1 MAQVNCGCCVYVG
14 SIFKY
19 LPQVSLKAHATIFST
34 AARTTLTQTFV
45 NPSNCILE
53 EASYRFPLYDGVSV
67 VGFQCHVGT
76 RLLHSK
82 VKSKEQA
89 NTDYQDAV
97 DRNESAAIMDQS
109 PTESDVFTIRL
120 GNVPANE
127 KVTVEITFIGEL
139 KQDAQLDGVRYTLPN
154 SIAPRYQNLFTMLPP
169 EQTPGFPA
177 QLEGISIT
185 ADILLEKSS
194 VIREIQSPSHSPK
207 VSLGRVSSTAS
218 DAREF
223 EPSRASATLRLGNK
237 CQALL
242 ARDFVLVAKA
252 DGLDKPRALLESHPT
267 IPGQRALM
275 ATLVPKFSLPPNKPE
290 IVFVIDRSGSMGGN
304 ISTLQDALRVFLKS
318 LPLGVCFNICS
329 FGSAYSF
336 LWPSS
341 KAYDK
346 SSLQEALNLVNS
358 IGADM
363 GGTNMQPAVEAT
375 VKNRLAEKDLEVL
388 LLTDGEIM
396 DQQSLFEVVRG
407 TANGH
412 TARFFTLG
420 IGHAVSHALIEGV
433 ARAGQGF
440 SQSVLQNEELDRSVI
455 RMLKGALTP
464 HIYDYKLE
472 VDYDNTVDQDFEI
485 VNPASLSST
494 KTERR
499 GRTASCSPISLF
511 SDDFKEQASSSVL
524 EGASVDT
531 LPVYYSPKTIQAP
544 HKIPP
549 LYPFIRTTAY
559 LLLDPESDRIPRSLT
574 FTATSKQGPLCLRI
588 PITDIGKGETIHQL
602 ASRKAVVELEERHG
616 WLEDVKDDSGNPF
629 KQLHSQTQEQIVARE
644 CQNLGIKYQ
653 ITGKYCSF
661 VALEDD
667 PDLAKT
673 AEKTEAKVYKADV
686 VRVPVA
692 TRYNGFGGHAPMM
705 MCAPAA
711 SAGFGSSATTSTRSG
726 GLFGSA
732 KYVPASQAKFQ
743 QLMHQQLMHQQL
755 MHQQQMHQQ
764 QLRQQHMPQQYMPQQ
779 HMHPQ
784 HMQQQQMQCAQLPV
798 ASGAMFGQAAASAGH
813 ISGGFSSPSYSPA
826 SPVSAGPTSGRLFG
840 SASYSPAAP
849 TTGGSM
855 FGQATANTS
864 ASFGGPFGNVQNFPT
879 PPAAGGTSPVSAGPT
894 SGGLFGSAQ
903 PTPAP
908 PAPSQQKQ
916 FMQRSMFQ
924 RPSASAGDS
933 QSSVPDTPKSTVH
946 ALIALQTFEGSW
958 DWDQQLFDVLGIEMN
973 EIRNKATALLQT
985 FGKRDPLTRREEN
998 LIATMLAMGVLK
1010 SNYTDSKDVWELVFK
1025 KAETW
1030 ALNELADMQSPVFGR
1045 FESWVS
1051 LMDEV
1056 AKSLR
1061 SEEKH

>member
-14 SIFKY
+14 NIFQY

-89 NTDYQDAV
+89 NIDYQDAV

-127 KVTVEITFIGEL
+127 KVIVEITFIGEL

-154 SIAPRYQNLFTMLPP
+154 SIAPRYQNLFTMPPP
-169 EQTPGFPA
+169 EQTPGFPI

-218 DAREF
+218 EASGF
-223 EPSRASATLRLGNK
+223 EPSQASATLRLGK
-237 CQALL
+237 DSQALL
-242 ARDFVLVAKA
+242 ERDFVLVAKA
-252 DGLDKPRALLESHPT
+252 DGLDNPRALLESHPT

-290 IVFVIDRSGSMGGN
+290 IVFVIDRSGSMRGN
-304 ISTLQDALRVFLKS
+304 ISTLKDALRVFLKS

-329 FGSAYSF
+329 FGSEYSF

-363 GGTNMQPAVEAT
+363 RGTNMQPAVEAT

-396 DQQSLFEVVRG
+396 DQQSLFEIVRE
-407 TANGH
+407 TANKH

-440 SQSVLQNEELDRSVI
+440 SQSVLQNEELDKSVI

-494 KTERR
+494 KTEVDSN
-499 GRTASCSPISLF
+499 GAVEQPAAPPISLF
-511 SDDFKEQASSSVL
+511 SDDFKELESSSVL
-524 EGASVDT
+524 EGASVNT
-531 LPVYYSPKTIQAP
+531 LPVFSSPKTIQAP

-559 LLLDPESDRIPRSLT
+559 LLLDPESDRIPHSLT

-616 WLEDVKDDSGNPF
+616 WLEKVKDASGNPF
-629 KQLHSQTQEQIVARE
+629 KQLHFQTQEQIVARE

-661 VALEDD
+661 VALEND
-667 PDLAKT
+667 PDL
-673 AEKTEAKVYKADV
+673 TETPVTREPKVYKAER
-686 VRVPVA
+686 VRVSVA
-692 TRYNGFGGHAPMM
+692 TRNNDLPVTAHMVMRARTI
-705 MCAPAA
+705 PAA
-711 SAGFGSSATTSTRSG
+711 SAGFASSESASIRSG

-732 KYVPASQAKFQ
+732 KYVPPAPPSRVVGKRSVRLTSEGLFGNTQSV
-743 QLMHQQLMHQQL
+743 
-755 MHQQQMHQQ
+755 
-764 QLRQQHMPQQYMPQQ
+764 PP
-779 HMHPQ
+779 PP
-784 HMQQQQMQCAQLPV
+784 CAQYPV
-798 ASGAMFGQAAASAGH
+798 PARVIFDQAAASTA
-813 ISGGFSSPSYSPA
+813 PS
-826 SPVSAGPTSGRLFG
+826 
-840 SASYSPAAP
+840 
-849 TTGGSM
+849 
-855 FGQATANTS
+855 
-864 ASFGGPFGNVQNFPT
+864 
-879 PPAAGGTSPVSAGPT
+879 

-903 PTPAP
+903 PFRSGQHVPPPPASARRVPPLPGSGQRVSPPPASARRVPPPPASRQRVSPPPASARRVPPPPASRQQNMQSTQHAQMQMAASNRAMLGQTTASAGLSSGGLFGSAQSTPAP
-908 PAPSQQKQ
+908 PAPSLRNMSEYS
-916 FMQRSMFQ
+916 MQ
-924 RPSASAGDS
+924 SA
-933 QSSVPDTPKSTVH
+933 VKTPKSKVH
-946 ALIALQTFEGSW
+946 SLIELQGFEGSW
-958 DWDQQLFDVLGIEMN
+958 VWDQQLFDVITTDMN
-973 EIRNKATALLQT
+973 ETRNKVNAILRSS
-985 FGKRDPLTRREEN
+985 GKRDVLTGREEN
-998 LIATMLAMGVLK
+998 VVATLMIMGLLK
-1010 SNYTDSKDVWELVFK
+1010 RDHQNSDELWGLVYE
-1025 KAETW
+1025 KADTW
-1030 ALNELADMQSPVFGR
+1030 VQNELAEMQSEAVDVQSIGT
-1045 FESWVS
+1045 WMS
-1051 LMDEV
+1051 L
-1056 AKSLR
+1056 L
-1061 SEEKH
+1061 

>member
-14 SIFKY
+14 NIFKY

-67 VGFQCHVGT
+67 VGFQCHVGA

-154 SIAPRYQNLFTMLPP
+154 SIAPRYQNLFTMPP

-242 ARDFVLVAKA
+242 ERDFVLVAKA
-252 DGLDKPRALLESHPT
+252 DGLDNPRALLESHPN

-346 SSLQEALNLVNS
+346 SSLQEALKLVNS
-358 IGADM
+358 IDADM

-396 DQQSLFEVVRG
+396 DQQSLFEIVRE

-440 SQSVLQNEELDRSVI
+440 SQSVLQNEELDKCVI

-485 VNPASLSST
+485 VNPASLFST
-494 KTERR
+494 KTEADSS
-499 GRTASCSPISLF
+499 GAVEQPAAPPISLF

-531 LPVYYSPKTIQAP
+531 LPVFSSPKTTQAP

-588 PITDIGKGETIHQL
+588 PITDVGKGETIHQL

-616 WLEDVKDDSGNPF
+616 WLENVKDDSGNPF
-629 KQLHSQTQEQIVARE
+629 KQLHTQTQEQIVARE

-673 AEKTEAKVYKADV
+673 PEKKSEKTSEKTEAKCRI
-686 VRVPVA
+686 RV
-692 TRYNGFGGHAPMM
+692 
-705 MCAPAA
+705 
-711 SAGFGSSATTSTRSG
+711 
-726 GLFGSA
+726 L
-732 KYVPASQAKFQ
+732 
-743 QLMHQQLMHQQL
+743 
-755 MHQQQMHQQ
+755 
-764 QLRQQHMPQQYMPQQ
+764 
-779 HMHPQ
+779 
-784 HMQQQQMQCAQLPV
+784 
-798 ASGAMFGQAAASAGH
+798 
-813 ISGGFSSPSYSPA
+813 
-826 SPVSAGPTSGRLFG
+826 
-840 SASYSPAAP
+840 
-849 TTGGSM
+849 
-855 FGQATANTS
+855 
-864 ASFGGPFGNVQNFPT
+864 
-879 PPAAGGTSPVSAGPT
+879 
-894 SGGLFGSAQ
+894 
-903 PTPAP
+903 
-908 PAPSQQKQ
+908 
-916 FMQRSMFQ
+916 
-924 RPSASAGDS
+924 
-933 QSSVPDTPKSTVH
+933 
-946 ALIALQTFEGSW
+946 
-958 DWDQQLFDVLGIEMN
+958 
-973 EIRNKATALLQT
+973 
-985 FGKRDPLTRREEN
+985 
-998 LIATMLAMGVLK
+998 
-1010 SNYTDSKDVWELVFK
+1010 SK
-1025 KAETW
+1025 
-1030 ALNELADMQSPVFGR
+1030 
-1045 FESWVS
+1045 
-1051 LMDEV
+1051 
-1056 AKSLR
+1056 
-1061 SEEKH
+1061 H